1 VHILE
6 ILYTIIFLLAFR
18 YVGFLQVKNL
28 HKWIMPASYSLK
40 ILIGILFL
48 VIYLH
53 PDTNNAVPSDA
64 MRFMSES
71 KQLHDIAKK
80 SPSDYLTLVSG
91 IGEDKAL
98 IKKYLS
104 KTFLWDSSSKS
115 VVNDSRNMIR
125 LHSIIHFFSHGSPY
139 IHMLFM
145 CFFALIGLRNIFI
158 SLLPFV
164 ALKPI
169 IFFVALLI
177 IPSTL
182 FWTSGILKE
191 PIVLFGVGL
200 LLRAFLIKET
210 FLKRIVYGIIASF
223 ILVNIKPYV
232 IACIALG
239 TCFFILYKFV
249 FKQKIIL
256 SIICFFIILISVAL
270 LFNGRTQKVVSYLSM
285 KQFHFDHIGKGGLF
299 VANENDDLFYFEL
312 YQYKNLKIN
321 NQDSTVELI
330 HPTKSMK
337 IFRRNR
343 YPSTPCFLY
352 PNHQKWKIHYQV
364 PGAIS
369 YIKTTPI
376 NKSIFQLIKNIPEA
390 LVNSY
395 ARPFPKD
402 PGSSLRFPAMF
413 EVWILS
419 LLLLFSFLNRRSLNK
434 DQMGM
439 IISLSIFTISLL
451 LIIGWT
457 TPVIG
462 AIFRYR
468 FPALLALILV
478 SLIIIKPKEIKI
490 Q

>member
-1 VHILE
+1 MP
-6 ILYTIIFLLAFR
+6 TAF
-18 YVGFLQVKNL
+18 G
-28 HKWIMPASYSLK
+28 IK
-40 ILIGILFL
+40 ILVGILFL
-48 VIYLH
+48 VVYLH
-53 PDTNNAVPSDA
+53 PDPNNSVPSDA

-71 KQLHDIAKK
+71 KQLHDVSKQ
-80 SPSDYLTLVSG
+80 SPGDYFTLVSG

-115 VVNDSRNMIR
+115 VVNDSRNTIR
-125 LHSIIHFFSHGSPY
+125 LHSIIHFFSFGSPF

-145 CFFALIGLRNIFI
+145 CFFSLIGLKNIFNAF
-158 SLLPFV
+158 LPYV
-164 ALKPI
+164 SIQPTL
-169 IFFVALLI
+169 FFFTLLI

-191 PIVLFGVGL
+191 PVLLFGIGL
-200 LLRAFLIKET
+200 LLRAFLLKDAIP
-210 FLKRIVYGIIASF
+210 KRILYGIIACF

-232 IACIALG
+232 IACLSLAI
-239 TCFFILYKFV
+239 FFFLLYKYV
-249 FKQKIIL
+249 FKQKPIL
-256 SIICFFIILISVAL
+256 SIISFFTILLSIAFI
-270 LFNGRTQKVVSYLSM
+270 FNTRTQKIVSYLSM

-299 VANENDDLFYFEL
+299 VINEEGNLYHFEL
-312 YQYKNLKIN
+312 NQYKNLKIN
-321 NQDSTVELI
+321 SQDSVVELI
-330 HPTKSMK
+330 HPTKSVK

-343 YPSTPCFLY
+343 YPSTPCFLR
-352 PNHQKWKIHYQV
+352 PNNQKWKIHYQV

-376 NKSIFQLIKNIPEA
+376 NKSASQLIKNIPEA
-390 LVNSY
+390 LINSY
-395 ARPFPKD
+395 SRPFPQD

-419 LLLLFSFLNRRSLNK
+419 FFIIFSFINK
-434 DQMGM
+434 RKLDKQTLGI
-439 IISLSIFTISLL
+439 IISLFIFTICLL

-468 FPALLALILV
+468 FPAQMALSIVALILLNPEKLTKQR
-478 SLIIIKPKEIKI
+478 SHE
-490 Q
+490 